1 MYFVHLAMSTVA
13 QNLFMPSIN
22 SSFRCGFT
30 SLLINSLS
38 SCQRFSIG
46 FKSGDSGTV
55 FHQLMLLAS
64 KKNSGNPGC
73 VLWII
78 ILHTYANNMGKRDL
92 NYPQIYAHQDTPG
105 SHCHDNGI
113 YQIYTPML

>member
-1 MYFVHLAMSTVA
+1 MSTVA

-64 KKNSGNPGC
+64 KKS
-73 VLWII
+73 LAI
-78 ILHTYANNMGKRDL
+78 RDVCFGSL
-92 NYPQIYAHQDTPG
+92 SYIHMQITWVRE
-105 SHCHDNGI
+105 I
-113 YQIYTPML
+113 